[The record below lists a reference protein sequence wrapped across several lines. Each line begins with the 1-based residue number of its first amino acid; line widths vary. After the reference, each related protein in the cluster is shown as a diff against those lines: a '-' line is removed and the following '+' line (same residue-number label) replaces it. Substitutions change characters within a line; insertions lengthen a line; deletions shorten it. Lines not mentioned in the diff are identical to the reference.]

1 MKKLVCL
8 FFAAALGLAA
18 GCASQQSA
26 TGAGSTSGNG
36 GTSGG
41 ITVFGTVDGGV
52 SGTRNR

>member
-1 MKKLVCL
+1 MKKLVYL
-8 FFAAALGLAA
+8 LFAAALGVAA

-26 TGAGSTSGNG
+26 SGTGGTS

-52 SGTRNR
+52 SRTRNR